1 MRSAD
6 ELGWIWDAVLRRP
19 GCGRARA
26 DSNIARKNGGIYT
39 TRALSQEDGFND
51 LDGVRVRL
59 VRSHSLRF
67 DSI

>member
-1 MRSAD
+1 
-6 ELGWIWDAVLRRP
+6 VLRRP

-39 TRALSQEDGFND
+39 TRALSEEDGFND